1 VSVVG
6 VVVAGALVDDTFAA
20 NTASVHAFHDAVLIC
35 AGLVAAG
42 GILGA
47 LGISNPRRTDARRCP
62 GGQLVGAPE
71 LAVESQVRP
80 ARTMVESLP
89 QEA

>member
-1 VSVVG
+1 VG
-6 VVVAGALVDDTFAA
+6 VVVAGTLVDDTFAA
-20 NTASVHAFHDAVLIC
+20 NTESVRAFHEAILIC

-42 GILGA
+42 GFLA
-47 LGISNPRRTDARRCP
+47 AVGISNPSRTEAGRCP

-71 LAVESQVRP
+71 PAVESMTAS
-80 ARTMVESLP
+80 ARKIVEPLS